1 MTAYIGS
8 FLVLLA
14 FLNAILL
21 ISSKPILSR
30 FVPDYGAVILSSSK
44 LQFPLTL
51 FSFIC
56 LIASFLADDFS
67 LKYVSSNSNSL
78 LPYYYKIS
86 ATWAGHEGSMLLW
99 CLVLSLWTFLASI
112 YSRDLEADF
121 RLKFLSIMGLLN
133 LGFLA
138 FLIFTSNPFDK
149 NVSIPIDGKDLNP
162 LLQDFGLIVHPPM
175 LYMGYVG
182 LSVVFSFAVTCL
194 LKKDFKPEWA
204 KWIRPWAL
212 ISWSFLT
219 LGIAL
224 GSWWAYYELGWGG
237 WWFWDPVENASF
249 MPWLITTALIH
260 SLITCEQKSMFKNW
274 TILLSI
280 IAFSLS
286 LLGTFLVRS
295 GILTSVH
302 SFANDPA
309 RGAFILLFLTIITG
323 AALILYLKNSSK
335 MNDKTSFTFFSKE
348 SFFLINNIL
357 LVTATFTI
365 LLGTMY
371 PLILDIFGL
380 EKISVGVPYY
390 NAVFLPLMIP
400 LVFLAGYIP
409 ILFSSKNRDMKNQA
423 KYFFTSF
430 IIILSLS
437 FLSILLFDEYN
448 LSVFIGLFLFLWIIL
463 NLIYELIKKIIITGN
478 IQIFVKNI
486 GMFMSHLGLA
496 IFILGATM
504 VENSKIEK
512 EIILSL
518 NEKVEI
524 NNYTFQFMNLAETE
538 GPNYSAVI
546 GHFRVFLDNNFITD
560 MYPEK
565 RLYNSSEMPMTEAGI
580 DPGFTRDLYITLGTM
595 IDQDKWSVRIYHKPL
610 IRLIWIGALMMVL
623 GGIFSVFSKKR
634 KNSMVNTS

>member
-30 FVPDYGAVILSSSK
+30 FVPDYGSVILSSSK

-112 YSRDLEADF
+112 YSRDLEEDF

-409 ILFSSKNRDMKNQA
+409 ILFSSKNRDMKDQA

-634 KNSMVNTS
+634 KNSMVNAS